1 MDKKNMQ
8 LIIYAITIAT
18 LFSSII
24 SLAFAFLQE
33 DSSKNTMLII
43 IVIIV
48 LLIEVIV
55 FLFLKLIKKSNSEIE
70 KLNELISYNKKRKE
84 IEQEINR
91 LTNELVNSDASQ
103 YIDINRLVFDGQ
115 NGKNK
120 VDFLDNN
127 NFFDQFGIK
136 KENIKIKEN
145 SAIFL
150 TPFDKEGDK
159 LFEICRRIFADVN
172 MFLQRSDNR
181 VEKDDILMNIITMIV
196 QSELVVVNI
205 NGRNPNVYYEL
216 GIAHAIG
223 KKTILISEAK
233 FSLEDIGFDIR
244 QRKIIIY
251 KDNEDLEKQLLSQI
265 GQLRSKL

>member
-1 MDKKNMQ
+1 MDKKNWQQIKYMM
-8 LIIYAITIAT
+8 TIAT
-18 LFSSII
+18 LFISII

-33 DSSKNTMLII
+33 DSFKNTMLIS

-48 LLIEVIV
+48 FLIDVIV

-70 KLNELISYNKKRKE
+70 KLDELISYNKKRKE

-91 LTNELVNSDASQ
+91 LTYELVNSDVSQ

-115 NGKNK
+115 NK

-136 KENIKIKEN
+136 KENIKIKED

-150 TPFDKEGDK
+150 TPFDKEGNK

-172 MFLQRSDNR
+172 IFLQRSDNR

-244 QRKIIIY
+244 QKKIIIY
-251 KDNEDLEKQLLSQI
+251 KDIEDLEKQLLSQI
-265 GQLRSKL
+265 GQLRNKN